1 MRTAFFID
9 RGVFMIYG
17 YARVSTDGQNLSV
30 QIQTLKQA
38 GAIRIYSEKYTGT
51 TMVRPVFK
59 EMICLMQPGDKLIV
73 TKLDRFARNTKEAL
87 EVIQRLFDKNISVM
101 ILNLGTIDN
110 TPTGRLVFTVFS
122 AFAQFERD
130 MIISRTQEGKQYAR
144 AHNPHFKE
152 GRPNTYSE
160 DNIRK
165 AFRLREKN
173 LSYRRIR
180 RITGISETTLKR
192 RFKQIES

>member
-1 MRTAFFID
+1 
-9 RGVFMIYG
+9 MIYG

-73 TKLDRFARNTKEAL
+73 TKL
-87 EVIQRLFDKNISVM
+87 DKNISVM

-160 DNIRK
+160 DDIRK